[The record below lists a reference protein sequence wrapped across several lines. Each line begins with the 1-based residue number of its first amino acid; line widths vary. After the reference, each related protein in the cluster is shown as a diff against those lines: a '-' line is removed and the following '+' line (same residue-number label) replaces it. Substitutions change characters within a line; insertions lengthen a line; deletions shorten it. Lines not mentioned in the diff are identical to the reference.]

1 MILFIPYRYARCWT
15 VTCRV
20 GPLPIALD
28 RYNDRY
34 TNSFGRVPD
43 HSGMLV
49 FMSWF
54 HALTS
59 QMHLW
64 DAEFC
69 QCMPVMTVWEV
80 IFESDSTQRWCK
92 ETKMTKLKKHHGHDQ
107 NRVIMI
113 MLFMG
118 VITRT
123 CS

>member
-1 MILFIPYRYARCWT
+1 M
-15 VTCRV
+15 RV
-20 GPLPIALD
+20 DGPLPVALD
-28 RYNDRY
+28 RYLSRWTVTYGRY
-34 TNSFGRVPD
+34 TNSFDRVPD

-64 DAEFC
+64 GAEFC

-92 ETKMTKLKKHHGHDQ
+92 ETKLTKLKKHHGHDQ

-118 VITRT
+118 VITRK
-123 CS
+123 CSWS